1 MHSCLYLP
9 LSLFLCMIA
18 DSSFGQDTTLARQ
31 LHDAHATLAESTLT
45 HRRFK
50 HSDLIPLLDSL
61 KTKPLFTVNQ
71 VGESVEKRAI
81 VQVKAGTGSIPVLL
95 WSQMHG
101 DEATAT
107 MALFDI
113 FNFLQ
118 ASNDGFDAFR
128 EMILSRTSLY
138 FIPMLNPDG
147 AERFQRR
154 NALDIDLNRDALR
167 LQSPEAVLLKKLQ
180 QTLKPLVGFNLHDQ
194 NPRYSVGRTGKQ
206 ATLSF
211 LATAYDAGRNVNSV
225 RKRSMQL
232 IAGMN
237 RALQPFIPGRIGR
250 YDDEFEPRAFGDNI
264 QKWGTTLVLIESG
277 GYPDDPE
284 KQYIRKLN
292 FVAILTALKA
302 IADGS
307 YASESIADYQA
318 IPENGRPLFDLLIRN
333 AQITRNG
340 KPYVLDIGINRHEV
354 NNETATQFGY
364 RSEIED
370 LGDLSTFHGLEEVDA
385 TGLQV
390 AAVSIYPQ
398 EIASVA
404 NLPLNDLDSLRQ
416 QGTVAFMVKQ
426 RPKESFFAEPVH
438 LLKRG
443 QTALEPIKL
452 GHIPTFLLKQG
463 DQIQRIVV
471 NGFSVEPGNYVSK
484 KQIGVVD

>member
-1 MHSCLYLP
+1 MRTLLC
-9 LSLFLCMIA
+9 LFLCMIA
-18 DSSFGQDTTLARQ
+18 DYSSGQDTTVTRQ
-31 LHDAHATLAESTLT
+31 LHDAHGTFAEPALT

-50 HSDLIPLLDSL
+50 HRELLPLLDSL
-61 KTKPLFTVNQ
+61 KRKPLFTVNQ
-71 VGESVEKRAI
+71 IGESVEKRSI
-81 VQVKAGTGSIPVLL
+81 FQVKAGSGPIPVLL

-118 ASNDGFDAFR
+118 ASNDEFDAFR
-128 EMILSRTSLY
+128 QAILARTTLY
-138 FIPMLNPDG
+138 FVPMLNPDG

-194 NPRYSVGRTGKQ
+194 NPRYGVGRTGKQ

-211 LATAYDAGRNVNSV
+211 LATAYDINRNINAV

-237 RALQPFIPGRIGR
+237 RVLQPFIPGGIGR

-277 GYPDDPE
+277 GYPNDPE

-307 YASESIADYQA
+307 YADEAVNDYHA

-333 AQITRNG
+333 AQIVREGKTRTM
-340 KPYVLDIGINRHEV
+340 DIGINRHEV
-354 NNETATQFGY
+354 NNETATAFSY

-370 LGDLSTFHGLEEVDA
+370 LGDLSTFHGIEEFDA
-385 TGLQV
+385 TGSQLMPVGVYNQLLHS
-390 AAVSIYPQ
+390 AA
-398 EIASVA
+398 
-404 NLPLNDLDSLRQ
+404 DLDTIDLVSLRA
-416 QGTVAFMVKQ
+416 QGILAFRMKQ
-426 RPKESFFAEPVH
+426 RPDQRVSSLSVH
-438 LLKRG
+438 LLYD
-443 QTALEPIKL
+443 TPLPAAPLKL
-452 GHIPTFLLKQG
+452 GQVPTFLLLRNG
-463 DQIQRIVV
+463 QISDIFV
-471 NGFSVEPGNYVSK
+471 NGFK
-484 KQIGVVD
+484 